1 MKSCSYGTTCR
12 TPATTTYSRGPGGKP
27 RRPAASPSA
36 LVSRDI
42 AETATN
48 TPVGESVPQGAE
60 SATEEKGGGGRGGR
74 SHDGLLLARAA
85 HHTCS
90 VVRPMSDRPTKTE
103 KGKFPPPID
112 LSCQTP
118 QPGPIAVA
126 SPRAS
131 IVWISIN
138 HKGTSHAA
146 RAPADARATL
156 AAARPPLSFSLVI
169 FRRVFAPRRAP
180 PRTRRETVAPRAPR
194 ARPGTPPP
202 SGHAR
207 ARSHLI
213 GAGRHPRVVA

>member
-12 TPATTTYSRGPGGKP
+12 TPATTTYSRGPGGEP

-48 TPVGESVPQGAE
+48 TPVGESVPQGAGA
-60 SATEEKGGGGRGGR
+60 SATEEKGGGGIGAVGR
-74 SHDGLLLARAA
+74 IVMGWRAA
-85 HHTCS
+85 HHTWCPAD
-90 VVRPMSDRPTKTE
+90 VRPTDQLQGGHS
-103 KGKFPPPID
+103 FPPTMID
-112 LSCQTP
+112 LSNP